1 MTTLTERVVALETQV
16 ASLEAALAQAP
27 ARTAD
32 PFPVRN
38 ANARWLNQVKYA
50 PKPDGKCATA
60 RCSTDIPAGSRAWY
74 VPKGNP
80 NAGLYCA
87 SCADAMGAPA

>member
-1 MTTLTERVVALETQV
+1 MTLTERVVELETQV
-16 ASLEAALAQAP
+16 ASLTKALQGAP
-27 ARTAD
+27 AAD

-38 ANARWLNQVKYA
+38 TNARWLNAVKYA

-87 SCADAMGAPA
+87 PCATAMGAPA